1 MATLCSLRISCLFPA
16 VLTFG
21 LVISSYAKEEKRQVY
36 IVYMGGLPHGEKNSL
51 SSFHEEMIRRVVNNS
66 QPLVRSYT
74 RSFNAFAANLTQK
87 ERENLA
93 SFGEVVSIFRS
104 RTLRTQT
111 TRSWDFMGFHEN
123 VRRQLERESD
133 IIVGVI
139 DSGVW
144 PESPSFDDKGFGP
157 PPKKWKGVC
166 EGGENF
172 TCNRKLIGARYYG
185 TSNSARDTYGHGT
198 HTASTAVGR
207 DVKHASFYGLG
218 KGTARGGA
226 SSARIAAYKACDPL
240 CLDADLLAAFDDAI
254 ADSVDI
260 ISISLGY
267 SEPCDFTSDSIA
279 IGAFHAMRK
288 GILTVHAAGN
298 NGPTPG
304 EITSVVPWL
313 FTIGASSID
322 RRFTD
327 KVKLGNG
334 QVISGGAIDTF
345 MRGKFLVPLVYG
357 QDVSSKCSELK
368 SQQCAEGCLNASLV
382 KKKIVVCDQLVDSTE
397 AYQAGAAGIIKKNT
411 HLLPPSVVPFPESWL
426 TPPKF
431 VRLLNYINSTKH
443 AGTTPLAYIS
453 SSESTRDRHAP
464 MVAHYSARGPNSIIP
479 NILKPDVTAPGTDIL
494 AAYPPDAP
502 PSLLVDRRSVN
513 FSIMSGTSMSCP
525 HVTGL
530 AAYVKSYHP
539 NWSPSAIKSALMTT
553 AGRLKDN
560 NISNAEFAYGA
571 GHVDP
576 VKAVYPGLVYDISA
590 QDYIKHLCDLGYN
603 TSTVRKITGDNTSCP
618 GSSKL
623 NIKHNE
629 LNYPTMTAKVHS
641 SSKAFKVKFFRTVT
655 NVGRAESRYKAK
667 IVKHLDSRVVVRP
680 MVLKFR
686 ALNQRKSFVVTV
698 IGKISHQRMI
708 IASIVWYDGRHEV
721 RSRIVV
727 YDDSVL

>member
-1 MATLCSLRISCLFPA
+1 MATLYSLRISCLFPA

-51 SSFHEEMIRRVVNNS
+51 SSFHEDMIRRVVNNS
-66 QPLVRSYT
+66 G
-74 RSFNAFAANLTQK
+74 
-87 ERENLA
+87 
-93 SFGEVVSIFRS
+93 FGEVVSIFRS
-104 RTLRTQT
+104 
-111 TRSWDFMGFHEN
+111 
-123 VRRQLERESD
+123 
-133 IIVGVI
+133 VI

-172 TCNRKLIGARYYG
+172 TCNWKLIGARYYG
-185 TSNSARDTYGHGT
+185 TSNSTRDTYGHGT
-198 HTASTAVGR
+198 HTASTAIGR
-207 DVKHASFYGLG
+207 NVKHASFYGLG

-226 SSARIAAYKACDPL
+226 SSTRIAAYKACDPL

-298 NGPTPG
+298 NGPTLG

-334 QVISGGAIDTF
+334 QVISGGAIDTV

-397 AYQAGAAGIIKKNT
+397 AYQAVAAGIIKKNT
-411 HLLPPSVVPFPESWL
+411 HLLPPFVVPFPESWL
-426 TPPKF
+426 TPSKF

-443 AGTTPLAYIS
+443 AGRTPLAYIS
-453 SSESTRDRHAP
+453 STESTRDRHAP
-464 MVAHYSARGPNSIIP
+464 MVAHYSARAPNSIIP

-530 AAYVKSYHP
+530 AAYVKSFHP
-539 NWSPSAIKSALMTT
+539 NWSPSAIKSAPMTT
-553 AGRLKDN
+553 AGCLKDN

-576 VKAVYPGLVYDISA
+576 VKAVDPGLVYDIST
-590 QDYIKHLCDLGYN
+590 QGYIKHLCDLGCN

-618 GSSKL
+618 GGSKL
-623 NIKHNE
+623 KIKHNE
-629 LNYPTMTAKVHS
+629 LNYPTMAAKVH

-655 NVGRAESRYKAK
+655 NVGSAESRYKAK
-667 IVKHLDSRVVVRP
+667 IVKHSDSRVVVRP
-680 MVLKFR
+680 RVLKFR

-698 IGKISHQRMI
+698 SGKISHRMI
-708 IASIVWYDGRHEV
+708 IASIVWFDGRHKV
-721 RSRIVV
+721 RSPIVV
-727 YDDSVL
+727 GR